1 MFARSSIW
9 VFTSIL
15 AFGWSGQTLRSSES
29 GSNANSPSSRVE
41 VVAFEEARGVLLF
54 APEVHRFESEDGR
67 DLSKR
72 FHDGVAEGIPYGFY
86 RMEAWVTDFSPE
98 LRYVRVHQPRTTIVL
113 GMPVSDI
120 ESTPFP
126 AVQGRIV
133 KGAVPKR
140 SFVKLA
146 GIYNGQQM
154 ESAIDADG
162 TFGFDDVRCC
172 RYLLIFLG
180 DGGIFASQDVTIS
193 EDTLSRSITVS
204 FADPPLQ
211 IEMRRVPHEATLKK

>member
-1 MFARSSIW
+1 
-9 VFTSIL
+9 
-15 AFGWSGQTLRSSES
+15 
-29 GSNANSPSSRVE
+29 
-41 VVAFEEARGVLLF
+41 
-54 APEVHRFESEDGR
+54 
-67 DLSKR
+67 
-72 FHDGVAEGIPYGFY
+72 
-86 RMEAWVTDFSPE
+86 
-98 LRYVRVHQPRTTIVL
+98 
-113 GMPVSDI
+113 MPVSDI